1 MGERRII
8 TSDDFAYTAQAYSHH
23 YEGLGTLAGMTVEMH
38 YRVAGDFVYF
48 SYTVEGI
55 PAGQILEWF
64 DGPEIA
70 VSTGGTL
77 FWPYAEGVLITDP
90 AKREQ
95 SNYFR
100 YRPVGYP
107 ERGVN
112 YGGLFPGFC
121 QQQFIA
127 HFDDASHGVY
137 WGAHDPSFGPKGVEF
152 APDGEGRIRLSLQ
165 TFTSGAANS
174 YASQFEYVLGVFDG
188 EWMDACEI
196 YRQWLP
202 RTPKTALPAYFRES
216 PIVIIYP
223 VRGDGDDKGT
233 LLPNEYFPYINAL
246 PYIERFA
253 RQLDC
258 RMMAL
263 LMHWEGTAPWAPPY
277 VWPPYGGECA
287 LAQFRDA
294 LHADGHLLGV
304 YCSGSAWTQTS
315 SITDYSREEEC
326 VRDHLEAIMM
336 RGPKGEIDASI
347 CNGETEQRLGYD
359 LCLAE
364 DKSRQIVKDEIHKI
378 AHFGIDYAQYFDQ
391 NVGGAFYLC
400 YSRLHHHP
408 AGPGT
413 WQTAAMQSLL
423 SEAIAEYKAD
433 GSQMV
438 MGCEGAAADPYAQLL
453 PFNDAR
459 GIWGY
464 DFGVP
469 VPASSYINHG
479 RMANFMGN
487 QCGCGRYFDF
497 AATPEILL
505 YRIAYAFNA
514 GDLLS
519 IVLKDNGQIHWGW
532 CVKWDVPAPD
542 QESAITLLRNLNNVR
557 KAYPEWLLDGTM
569 LKPQK
574 KLQCNTFSIAMR
586 NGEKITVPSILQS
599 AWEAPDGARGEIL
612 TNYLRYT
619 QNCTV
624 DGEQI
629 TIPPLTA
636 LVL

>member
-1 MGERRII
+1 
-8 TSDDFAYTAQAYSHH
+8 
-23 YEGLGTLAGMTVEMH
+23 
-38 YRVAGDFVYF
+38 
-48 SYTVEGI
+48 
-55 PAGQILEWF
+55 
-64 DGPEIA
+64 
-70 VSTGGTL
+70 
-77 FWPYAEGVLITDP
+77 
-90 AKREQ
+90 
-95 SNYFR
+95 
-100 YRPVGYP
+100 
-107 ERGVN
+107 
-112 YGGLFPGFC
+112 
-121 QQQFIA
+121 
-127 HFDDASHGVY
+127 
-137 WGAHDPSFGPKGVEF
+137 
-152 APDGEGRIRLSLQ
+152 
-165 TFTSGAANS
+165 
-174 YASQFEYVLGVFDG
+174 
-188 EWMDACEI
+188 
-196 YRQWLP
+196 
-202 RTPKTALPAYFRES
+202 
-216 PIVIIYP
+216 
-223 VRGDGDDKGT
+223 
-233 LLPNEYFPYINAL
+233 
-246 PYIERFA
+246 
-253 RQLDC
+253 
-258 RMMAL
+258 
-263 LMHWEGTAPWAPPY
+263 
-277 VWPPYGGECA
+277 
-287 LAQFRDA
+287 
-294 LHADGHLLGV
+294 
-304 YCSGSAWTQTS
+304 
-315 SITDYSREEEC
+315 
-326 VRDHLEAIMM
+326 MM

-347 CNGETEQRLGYD
+347 GNGETEQRRGYD

-364 DKSRQIVKDEIHKI
+364 DKSRQIVKNEIHKI
-378 AHFGIDYAQYFDQ
+378 AHFGIDYAQFFDQ

-400 YSRLHHHP
+400 YSRSHHHP

-497 AATPEILL
+497 AATPENLL

-557 KAYPEWLLDGTM
+557 KAHPEWLLDGTM

-574 KLQCNTFSIAMR
+574 KLICNTFSIAMR
-586 NGEKITVPSILQS
+586 NGEKITVPSILHS
-599 AWEAPDGARGEIL
+599 AWEAPDGTRGEIL
-612 TNYLRYT
+612 TNYLRYP
-619 QNCTV
+619 QNCSV

-629 TIPPLTA
+629 TIPPFSA